1 MDINNQFNDDGL
13 PCTPFGKLLSAL
25 AVIAIAAGFVI
36 VVVAFIIIQAVK
48 G

>member
-1 MDINNQFNDDGL
+1 MDINNHINDDGL
-13 PCTPFGKLLSAL
+13 PVTPFGKLLSGL

-36 VVVAFIIIQAVK
+36 VVVAFSIIQAVK